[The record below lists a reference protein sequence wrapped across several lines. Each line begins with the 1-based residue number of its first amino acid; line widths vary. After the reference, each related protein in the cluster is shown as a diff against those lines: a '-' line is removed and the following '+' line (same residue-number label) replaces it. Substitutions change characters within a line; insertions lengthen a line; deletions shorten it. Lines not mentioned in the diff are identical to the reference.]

1 MRRLSGSALQGQ
13 PHHSLNLRI
22 TDLARRPGARFIQ
35 QPVQPPL
42 HKALAPFADRLVGQP
57 ELLRHGRVG
66 LARRALQN
74 NARALGQRLRT
85 LGRRA
90 QRSSVSRSATV
101 RLNGALGLPVRICV
115 SPPLQET
122 LTDYILFTAF
132 TTQDTSLSKGTGA

>member
-85 LGRRA
+85 L
-90 QRSSVSRSATV
+90 RSPR
-101 RLNGALGLPVRICV
+101 P
-115 SPPLQET
+115 T
-122 LTDYILFTAF
+122 L
-132 TTQDTSLSKGTGA
+132 